1 MANAIGT
8 VYEFGSFRLDTAKR
22 LLTRDGEHLTLP
34 PKTFDLL
41 LLLVESRGRV
51 FAKKELMAALWPDTF
66 VEDANLSFQV
76 SALRKALGGEGV
88 EWIETLPRYGYRFA
102 GEVLEVSPNHGSEA
116 PVWTPPEPV
125 PAPPEAPEVIIRERV
140 PSYYWLATA
149 VVAVVAGWL
158 AVAHFRETPAEE
170 RGISFLITPPD
181 LVTTPDADSIAVS

>member
-66 VEDANLSFQV
+66 VEDANLAFQV
-76 SALRKALGGEGV
+76 SALRKALGGEGI

-102 GEVLEVSPNHGSEA
+102 GEVLEVSPNHGSET
-116 PVWTPPEPV
+116 PVWTPPEV
-125 PAPPEAPEVIIRERV
+125 VSAPPTPVSPVIFRDRV

-149 VVAVVAGWL
+149 MVAVAAG
-158 AVAHFRETPAEE
+158 
-170 RGISFLITPPD
+170 
-181 LVTTPDADSIAVS
+181 